1 VASERI
7 KSLVS
12 GFCLPDEVDPEV
24 AKQNPAMYDVEAWSR
39 IERGEYEE
47 EFKQVILK
55 LHDDIVRLQIPEYL
69 KLFREIS
76 GAINAMKVARNYAY
90 MAVADAEKN
99 MFYLRYS
106 SSFKYYERFE
116 KLITYYTQLINS
128 LNDMLWDTIKYI
140 EYKATE
146 YRVEEVKN
154 KVYQFYSRI
163 PAKYLDVVVYD
174 DEVIIYTAAQLIGR
188 IIGKKGSTINQIQQQ
203 IGRKIRVY
211 EYKYLTSIYS
221 EEHPEIPKDP
231 EVLKMV
237 GEVIRLLGELE
248 RKGVTV
254 QQILKMKEEMLSPDD
269 YRVEEGETW

>member
-12 GFCLPDEVDPEV
+12 GVILPDEVDVSV
-24 AKQNPAMYDVEAWSR
+24 AKQNPGLYDLEAYYR

-47 EFKQVILK
+47 KFEQILLK
-55 LHDDIVRLQIPEYL
+55 LNDDVVRLKIPEYIS
-69 KLFREIS
+69 LFREIS
-76 GAINAMKVARNYAY
+76 GSINTVKVARNYAY
-90 MAVADAEKN
+90 MAVTDAEKN
-99 MFYLRYS
+99 MFHLYYS

-163 PAKYLDVVVYD
+163 PSKYLDVVVYD
-174 DEVIIYTAAQLIGR
+174 DEVMIYAPIQLIGR
-188 IIGKKGSTINQIQQQ
+188 IIGKKGSTINQLQQQ

-211 EYKYLTSIYS
+211 EYKYLTNLYS
-221 EEHPEIPKDP
+221 EEHPEVPKDL
-231 EVLKMV
+231 EVLKMI
-237 GEVIRLLGELE
+237 GEAIKLLNQLE
-248 RKGVTV
+248 KKGVTI
-254 QQILKMKEEMLSPDD
+254 QQVLKMKETMESPDD
-269 YRVEEGETW
+269 YGVNEGEAW

>member
-47 EFKQVILK
+47 EFKQAILK

-90 MAVADAEKN
+90 MAVADSEKN

-128 LNDMLWDTIKYI
+128 LNDMLWESIKYI
-140 EYKATE
+140 EYKAAE
-146 YRVEEVKN
+146 YRVEEVKS

-174 DEVIIYTAAQLIGR
+174 DEVMIYAPIQLIGR
-188 IIGKKGSTINQIQQQ
+188 IIGKKGSTINQLQQQ
-203 IGRKIRVY
+203 LGKKVRVY
-211 EYKYLTSIYS
+211 EYKYLTSVYS

-237 GEVIRLLGELE
+237 GEVVKLLSQLE
-248 RKGVTV
+248 KKGVTV
-254 QQILKMKEEMLSPDD
+254 QQVLKMKETMESPDD
-269 YRVEEGETW
+269 YEVEGDAW

>member
-12 GFCLPDEVDPEV
+12 GVILPDEVDVSV
-24 AKQNPAMYDVEAWSR
+24 AKQNPSLYDLEAYYR

-47 EFKQVILK
+47 KFEQILLK
-55 LHDDIVRLQIPEYL
+55 LNDDVVRLKIPEYL

-128 LNDMLWDTIKYI
+128 LNDMLWESIKYI
-140 EYKATE
+140 EYKAAE
-146 YRVEEVKN
+146 YIVEEVKN
-154 KVYQFYSRI
+154 RVYQFYSRI
-163 PAKYLDVVVYD
+163 PPKYLDVVVYD
-174 DEVIIYTAAQLIGR
+174 DEVMIYAPIQLIGR
-188 IIGKKGSTINQIQQQ
+188 IIGKKGSTINQLQQQ
-203 IGRKIRVY
+203 LGKKVRVY
-211 EYKYLTSIYS
+211 EYKYLTSVYS

-248 RKGVTV
+248 KKGVTV
-254 QQILKMKEEMLSPDD
+254 QQVLKMKETMESPDD
-269 YRVEEGETW
+269 YDEGETW